1 MPLRWMAVIPARY
14 GSSRFPGK
22 PLALVAGLPMVH
34 QVWNRCRESGAFAE
48 IAVATDDERIARA
61 VSQFGWTAVMTSPT
75 CHTGTERAAE
85 VARLKPDV
93 EGFANVQGDEPAIHP
108 SALAQLMMA
117 FDDPAVRMATLVR
130 ALAATD
136 AGNPNLV
143 KAVLA
148 ANGDALYFSRADIP
162 FHRDEPGGPSTPLGM
177 NGGGALRHGHLG
189 IYAYRR
195 ETLLALARLPPSPL
209 EQAENLEQLRALE
222 NGISIRCVLTS
233 HPSVGVDTPEDIARA
248 EILLRIRWARSD
260 G

>member
-22 PLALVAGLPMVH
+22 PLALVAGLAMVH

-61 VSQFGWTAVMTSPT
+61 VSQFGGTAVMTSPT

-162 FHRDEPGGPSTPLGM
+162 FHRDERKGGLR
-177 NGGGALRHGHLG
+177 LRHGHLG

-195 ETLLALARLPPSPL
+195 ETLLTLARLPPSPL
-209 EQAENLEQLRALE
+209 EQVENLEQLRALE

-233 HPSVGVDTPEDIARA
+233 HSSVGVDAPEDVALA
-248 EILLRIRWARSD
+248 EALLRFR
-260 G
+260 